1 MESIELVFTILVAIL
16 VSGLI
21 GRVLPWGL
29 PLPLIQI
36 GFGFII
42 SGVFDEGIL
51 LNPEVFF
58 LLLIP
63 PLLFLDGWRIPK
75 DELRR
80 DKGGIFQLAFGLV
93 ILTVFGLGYIIHW
106 MIPVMPLSVAFALA
120 AIVSPTDPVAVQGI
134 TRRLPVPRRLMSIL
148 EGEALF
154 NDASGL
160 VAFRMAVLAAMTGVF
175 SITQIV
181 TSFVWVA
188 VAGISTGL
196 VTTWLLSVIHQRIN
210 RLLGEEQGAE
220 ILLSLLTPFAAYVL
234 AEAIGGSGILSAVAA
249 GLAMSNFELSGRISP
264 MTRMRRTAMWDL
276 LQFTLNGFMFILLG
290 EQLPTIFNEAIDL
303 VNQTG
308 HHNPWWLLIYALVIS
323 LSLIAFRFIWVTICV
338 YVPRFLL
345 RNGSSFILP
354 KWRHIFILSF
364 AGVRGAVTLAGVMT
378 LPFLLPDQ
386 SEFPGRDLA
395 VFLAASVIII
405 SLLAASIAL
414 PLLLKGLSPNKEFHV
429 SHSNQKKMAIHIA
442 SKQAADHLEFIIDGL
457 EKNDNFDAQFYEDV
471 KTRLLAD
478 FVNGFQ
484 LETDEQNLE
493 FNKYQAE
500 RTLRLALIDRARSS
514 IYQLARQKKI
524 SDELARELVE
534 RLDFD
539 HIRFT

>member
-1 MESIELVFTILVAIL
+1 MESIGMVFAIL
-16 VSGLI
+16 IAILISGLI
-21 GRVLPWGL
+21 GRLLPWGL

-36 GFGFII
+36 ALGFII

-51 LNPEVFF
+51 LNPEIFF

-106 MIPVMPLSVAFALA
+106 MIPSMPLAVSFALA

-175 SITQIV
+175 SLTQAV

-188 VAGISTGL
+188 TAGISTGIL
-196 VTTWLLSVIHQRIN
+196 TTWLLSIAHQKLN
-210 RLLGEEQGAE
+210 HLFGEEQGPE
-220 ILLSLLTPFAAYVL
+220 ILLSLLTPFAAYVV
-234 AEAIGGSGILSAVAA
+234 AETIGGSGILSAVAA
-249 GLAMSNFELSGRISP
+249 GLTMSSIELSGRISP
-264 MTRMRRTAMWDL
+264 LTRMRRTAMWDL
-276 LQFTLNGFMFILLG
+276 LQFTLNGVMFILLG
-290 EQLPTIFNEAIDL
+290 EQLPTIFKEAIDL

-308 HHNPWWLLIYALVIS
+308 HHNPWWLLIYAMVIS
-323 LSLIAFRFIWVTICV
+323 LSLTAFRFIWVAFCV
-338 YVPRFLL
+338 YAPRLL
-345 RNGSSFILP
+345 SRNGNTSGLP
-354 KWRHIFILSF
+354 KWRHILILSF

-378 LPFLLPDQ
+378 LPFFLPDK

-395 VFLAASVIII
+395 VFLAATVIII
-405 SLLAASIAL
+405 SLIAASIAL
-414 PLLLKGLSPNKEFHV
+414 PLLLKGLAPSKSFHV
-429 SHSNQKKMAIHIA
+429 SYTKQKKMAIKIA
-442 SKQAADHLEFIIDGL
+442 HQQAADHLKLVIDSL
-457 EKNDNFDAQFYEDV
+457 EKNDSLDTQFYEDL
-471 KTRLLAD
+471 KSKLLTD
-478 FVNGFQ
+478 FENSFQ
-484 LETDEQNLE
+484 VEDDEKNTGLD
-493 FNKYQAE
+493 KYQTE
-500 RTLRLALIDRARSS
+500 RTLRLELIDKARTS
-514 IYQLARQKKI
+514 IYQLARQRLI

-534 RLDFD
+534 KLDFD
-539 HIRFT
+539 HIRFI